1 MFLFARIIYKRGI
14 SSRGERQPA
23 TLETRVRLPHAAPE
37 GCGPATTES
46 SNLSERGSTPRR
58 PATRSRGHCI
68 DGSTLLLQSRGPG
81 SIPGGSTNQ
90 TFDRWACYRV
100 GPEPGCKPGV
110 MRLVR
115 FDSSRAHHDDS
126 RWGVG

>member
-1 MFLFARIIYKRGI
+1 MFFFADLIYKRGI
-14 SSRGERQPA
+14 SSGGERQPA
-23 TLETRVRLPHAAPE
+23 MLEMRVRLPHAAPE

-46 SNLSERGSTPRR
+46 SNLSERGSTPRQS
-58 PATRSRGHCI
+58 ASHLRGQRI
-68 DGSTLLLQSRGPG
+68 DGSTLLSHSRGPG

-90 TFDRWACYRV
+90 TFDRRACYRV

-115 FDSSRAHHDDS
+115 FDSSRAHQDNS
-126 RWGVG
+126 QWGVG